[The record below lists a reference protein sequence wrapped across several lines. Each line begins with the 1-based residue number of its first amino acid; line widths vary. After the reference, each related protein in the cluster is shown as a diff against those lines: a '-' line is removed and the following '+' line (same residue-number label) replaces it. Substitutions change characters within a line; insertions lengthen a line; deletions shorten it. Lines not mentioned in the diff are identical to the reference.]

1 MTNTIFKRISISF
14 CFSTSDLVAALE
26 VLRQQTRSI
35 AALKR
40 KSQLKLS
47 KWSDAKAG
55 EEGEDDGKKLHFVSP
70 ARRKS
75 VLAPILNKIKNGADA
90 ADSAEKKLGS
100 ESSGSGHIAVQI
112 EPARRVKVG
121 FTWISP

>member
-1 MTNTIFKRISISF
+1 M
-14 CFSTSDLVAALE
+14 
-26 VLRQQTRSI
+26 
-35 AALKR
+35 
-40 KSQLKLS
+40 
-47 KWSDAKAG
+47 
-55 EEGEDDGKKLHFVSP
+55 SP

-75 VLAPILNKIKNGADA
+75 VLAPILNKIKNGTDA

-121 FTWISP
+121 QGSG

>member
-1 MTNTIFKRISISF
+1 MLLIFGI
-14 CFSTSDLVAALE
+14 CF
-26 VLRQQTRSI
+26 
-35 AALKR
+35 LKCN
-40 KSQLKLS
+40 L
-47 KWSDAKAG
+47 
-55 EEGEDDGKKLHFVSP
+55 DDGKKLHFVSP

-112 EPARRVKVG
+112 EPARRVKVC
-121 FTWISP
+121 WRASIIILNY